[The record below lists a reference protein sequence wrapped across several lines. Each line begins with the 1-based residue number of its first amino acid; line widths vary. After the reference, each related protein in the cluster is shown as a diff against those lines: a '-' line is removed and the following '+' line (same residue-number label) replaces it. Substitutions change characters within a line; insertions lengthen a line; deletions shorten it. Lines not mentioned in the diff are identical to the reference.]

1 MPEPWFDPTL
11 FPALYGGIVGGIG
24 GAVIG
29 VAGGVGGDLARK
41 GQQPRWVLVALRTTS
56 LVGILSVVVGVV
68 AFAMRQPFPIWG

>member
-1 MPEPWFDPTL
+1 
-11 FPALYGGIVGGIG
+11 
-24 GAVIG
+24 